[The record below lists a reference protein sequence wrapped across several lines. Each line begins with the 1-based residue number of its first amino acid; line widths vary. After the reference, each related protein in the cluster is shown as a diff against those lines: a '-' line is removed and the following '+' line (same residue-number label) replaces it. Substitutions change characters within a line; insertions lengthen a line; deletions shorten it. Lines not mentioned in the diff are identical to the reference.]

1 MVFWKQIFNSHKHIH
16 MVIKDIGL
24 SCCNKRGCECVI
36 LFRGGIFR
44 SDFVFRFIL
53 HSRLIFISLNLLP
66 GWILEF
72 MAFRF
77 FFLYFLP
84 AHEFFSIWKKKFISK
99 WKQFLPL
106 LFLCSFFSL
115 ALFVPVYCFRN
126 MIFFYIE
133 KHFFFV
139 QCPFVVDKWKL

>member
-1 MVFWKQIFNSHKHIH
+1 

-36 LFRGGIFR
+36 LFKGGIFR

-72 MAFRF
+72 MAFLF
-77 FFLYFLP
+77 FLFSIFFLYLLP
-84 AHEFFSIWKKKFISK
+84 AHKFLFHFKEKIHFKMKTIFTIIIS
-99 WKQFLPL
+99 L
-106 LFLCSFFSL
+106 LFFQLSFICTCI
-115 ALFVPVYCFRN
+115 LFQKYD
-126 MIFFYIE
+126 FFYIE
-133 KHFFFV
+133 KHFFRTVSFR
-139 QCPFVVDKWKL
+139 C